1 MQCFR
6 LVTVGIVRA
15 GPVGRI
21 SIAVMVVTLLVVFDR
36 LQDHGQNKQTKQGGD
51 DDGINH
57 GASSKGCFRSSP
69 APAQPVCQ
77 SRDLH
82 KGCFGVASIPHSGER
97 RWFSNPSVE
106 GGCVR
111 CRSPRPPGDEVKPA
125 MVVVLAAILIGVY
138 ANAIRIIHSDDP

>member
-57 GASSKGCFRSSP
+57 GASSTGFFRSSP
-69 APAQPVCQ
+69 AQT
-77 SRDLH
+77 
-82 KGCFGVASIPHSGER
+82 
-97 RWFSNPSVE
+97 
-106 GGCVR
+106 
-111 CRSPRPPGDEVKPA
+111 PA
-125 MVVVLAAILIGVY
+125 MCQWSNRYMGIG
-138 ANAIRIIHSDDP
+138 